1 MNIPFFISYR
11 KWEFCNSAMVYSQFR
26 KTVLE
31 NGLTVITEHI
41 PSVRSVSIGV
51 WIKTGTRFEN
61 KRNNGAAHFLEHM
74 MFKGTKRRTPKQIAR
89 SLESVGGHLNA
100 FTSKEYTCYY
110 AEILDEHLKKSVNLF
125 SDMLC
130 NSTLP
135 AKELEKE
142 RSVILDEIQ
151 SLEDAP
157 DDLIQDIF
165 IEKLFMNHPLGF
177 SILGTE
183 NSLKK
188 ISREGLIDFYE
199 HNYLSRQIIIAAAGN
214 VDHDKLVTMC
224 TKNFH
229 FLTGNHNG
237 HIKPPKQIGVGEY
250 KEKKAVSQVHICMG
264 IPSFPYRHP
273 DRYAMLVLNTLMGGG
288 MSSRLFQNIREKY
301 GVAYSIYSFLDFYFD
316 SGVFGVYLGTDKKNL
331 KKALKLLEGEF
342 ERIRKK
348 PIPEREFN
356 EAKAQ
361 LKGNLMLSME
371 STANRMAR
379 LAKME
384 IYNGSFQEIDEI
396 VEQINRVD
404 RERVWEISGEIFRKD
419 KFLRVIFEPEKL

>member
-1 MNIPFFISYR
+1 
-11 KWEFCNSAMVYSQFR
+11 MVFSQFK
-26 KTVLE
+26 KTVLD

-41 PSVRSVSIGV
+41 PSVRSVSLGV

-61 KRNNGAAHFLEHM
+61 KRNNGSAHFLEHM
-74 MFKGTKRRTPKQIAR
+74 MFKGTKKRTPKAIAR

-110 AEILDEHLKKSVNLF
+110 AEVLDEHVRKSINLF

-130 NSTLP
+130 NSTFPL
-135 AKELEKE
+135 KELEKE

-151 SLEDAP
+151 SLEDTP

-165 IEKLFMNHPLGF
+165 IEKLFMDHPLGF

-183 NSLKK
+183 NSLQK
-188 ISREGLIDFYE
+188 ISRESLIDFYE
-199 HNYLSRQIIIAAAGN
+199 RNYLSKEIIIAAAGN
-214 VDHDKLVTMC
+214 LDHEKLVEMC
-224 TKNFH
+224 IKSFH
-229 FLTGNHNG
+229 FLGRNHNG
-237 HIKPPKQIGVGEY
+237 HIKPPKQIGAGEY
-250 KEKKAVSQVHICMG
+250 TQKKAVSQVHICVG
-264 IPSFPYRHP
+264 VPSFPYRHP

-288 MSSRLFQNIREKY
+288 MSSRLFQNIRERY

-331 KKALKLLEGEF
+331 NRALKLLGGEF
-342 ERIRKK
+342 QRIRKN
-348 PIPEREFN
+348 PIPEREFK

-396 VEQINRVD
+396 IEQINRVD
-404 RERVWEISGEIFRKD
+404 RDRLWEISKEVFREE
-419 KFLRVIFEPEKL
+419 KFLRVIFEPMKN